1 MRQRLQRHLL
11 AQLVC
16 LGDHTITGLL
26 STSGRQ
32 QQDWSAD
39 YRMYSR
45 QRIHPQALFAQV
57 RSRLLESLP
66 PAEPVVVAIDDTQV
80 RKSGQKVFGAKY
92 TRDPLGPKFQV
103 NLIWAQRFFQIS
115 MATGDAEHAR
125 LIPIGFQQAPSPP
138 KPRKDASEPEKKLY
152 RQAAQ
157 EQSLGAVAAA
167 QLRQTR
173 DWLDTHAARQ
183 RSLWIMAD
191 GGYTNGPVLKKLP
204 ENTVFVG
211 RLRSDAKL
219 YHLPSPPAGGRGHRR
234 VYGEPAPTPEQL
246 RQDEAVAWQT
256 IEVWIHGVRRQL
268 RVKSLGP
275 VRWRAAGG
283 QHNLKLVVIAP
294 LNYWVCPSGKYLY
307 RKPVYLICTDPDAA
321 VATIVQRY
329 IYRWDIEV
337 NFRDE
342 KTLLGAGEAQVRNQN
357 SVHAVPATAVA
368 AYALLLVAATR
379 IASSGSPLFDLPRPK
394 WQRRQPHRPTTQRL
408 LQQTRFELW
417 GQAMNFSGFAPPTSS
432 TQPVRN
438 SLRDPAPAVFYAS
451 RYS

>member
-45 QRIHPQALFAQV
+45 QRVCPQALFDQV
-57 RSRLLESLP
+57 RSGLLDSLP
-66 PAEPVVVAIDDTQV
+66 PTEPVVVAIDDTQV
-80 RKSGQKVFGAKY
+80 HKCGQKVFGAKY
-92 TRDPLGPKFQV
+92 TRDPMGPKFQV

-115 MATGDAEHAR
+115 MAAGDAEHVR
-125 LIPIGFQQAPSPP
+125 MIPIGFQQAPAPP
-138 KPRKDASEPEKKLY
+138 KPRKDASEEEKKLY
-152 RQAAQ
+152 RQASKK
-157 EQSLGAVAAA
+157 QSLGAVATA

-173 DWLDTHAARQ
+173 DWLDAHAAQQ
-183 RSLWIMAD
+183 RSLWTTAD

-219 YHLPSPPAGGRGHRR
+219 YHLPAPPAGGRGRRR
-234 VYGEPAPTPEQL
+234 VYGERAPTPEQL

-256 IEVWIHGVRRQL
+256 IEVWIHGVQRQL

-275 VRWRAAGG
+275 LRWRAAGG
-283 QHNLKLVVIAP
+283 QRNLKLVVIAP
-294 LNYWVCPSGKYLY
+294 INYRVCPSGKHLY
-307 RKPVYLICTDPDAA
+307 RKPVYLICTDPDAE

-357 SVHAVPATAVA
+357 SVQAVPATAVA

-379 IASSGSPLFDLPRPK
+379 IIPSGYSPCDLPRPK
-394 WQRRQPHRPTTQRL
+394 WQRREPHRATTQRL

-417 GQAMNFSGFAPPTSS
+417 GQAMNFSGFASPSSS
-432 TQPVRN
+432 TQVVRN
-438 SLRDPAPAVFYAS
+438 SLSNPAPAVFYAS

>member
-1 MRQRLQRHLL
+1 MSQRLQRHLL

-26 STSGRQ
+26 STAGRQ

-57 RSRLLESLP
+57 RARLLEALGP
-66 PAEPVVVAIDDTQV
+66 TEPVVVAIDDTHL
-80 RKSGQKVFGAKY
+80 RKCGQKVPGAKY
-92 TRDPLGPKFQV
+92 TRDPMGPKFQV
-103 NLIWAQRFFQIS
+103 NFIWAQRFFQIS
-115 MATGDAEHAR
+115 MATGDAEHTR
-125 LIPIGFQQAPSPP
+125 MIPIGFQHAPSPP
-138 KPRKDASEPEKKLY
+138 KPRKDASEQEKRLY
-152 RQAAQ
+152 RQAAK
-157 EQSLGAVAAA
+157 EQALSAVATA

-173 DWLDTHAARQ
+173 DWLDAHGAPLR
-183 RSLWIMAD
+183 RLWTTAD

-204 ENTVFVG
+204 DKTVFTG

-219 YHLPSPPAGGRGHRR
+219 YHLPGPPAGGRGRRR
-234 VYGEPAPTPEQL
+234 VYGERAPTPEQL
-246 RQDEAVAWQT
+246 RQDETVAWQT

-283 QHNLKLVVIAP
+283 RHDLKLVVIAP
-294 LNYWVCPSGKYLY
+294 LNYRVCPSGKYLY
-307 RKPVYLICTDPDAA
+307 RKPVYLICTDPNAD

-342 KTLLGAGEAQVRNQN
+342 KTLLGAGQAQVWNEN
-357 SVHAVPATAVA
+357 SVQAVPATAVA
-368 AYALLLVAATR
+368 AYALLLVAAAH
-379 IASSGSPLFDLPRPK
+379 IAPSGSPPFDLPRPK
-394 WQRRQPHRPTTQRL
+394 WQRRHPHRPSTQCL
-408 LQQTRFELW
+408 LQQIRFELW
-417 GQAMNFSGFAPPTSS
+417 GQAMNFSGFVTPTSS
-432 TQPVRN
+432 TQSVRN
-438 SLRDPAPAVFYAS
+438 SLSDPAPAVFYAS